1 MYEIR
6 TDLALEAREKY
17 EQDNVEI
24 KGVRLEKEQIHEDI
38 RVTTMVIETENG
50 ARSMGR
56 PKGTYITIEAAS
68 MDDEDEHYHRLISEQ
83 LAQIIKRLAPEGK
96 SLSALVVGL
105 GNREVTSDSLGPKVA
120 DQLFIT
126 RHMMREFGADIFG
139 KTQKQV
145 SAIVPGVMAQTGM
158 ESSEIIR
165 GILRETEPDFIIAVD
180 ALAARS
186 TKRLNRTIQITD
198 TGIHPGSGVGN
209 HRHPLT
215 QEALG
220 VPVLA
225 IGIPTVVDAATI
237 VNDTMNNLLEALAEH
252 APYEGMNS
260 SYRALNEAEQYELV
274 RELLAPHLNTLYVTA
289 KDIDASVDRLSV
301 TISDAINLALKE

>member
-24 KGVRLEKEQIHEDI
+24 KGVRLEKEQAAEDI
-38 RVTTMVIETENG
+38 QITTMVIETENG

-56 PKGTYITIEAAS
+56 PKGSYITIEAAS
-68 MDDEDEHYHRLISEQ
+68 LDDEDAQYHRLVSEQ
-83 LAQIIKRLAPEGK
+83 LARTIRQ
-96 SLSALVVGL
+96 LSPQGTNLSVLVVGL
-105 GNREVTSDSLGPKVA
+105 GNREVTSDSLGPKVI
-120 DQLFIT
+120 DQLFVT

-139 KTQKQV
+139 KGQKQV
-145 SAIVPGVMAQTGM
+145 SAVVPGVMAQTGM

-165 GILRETEPDFIIAVD
+165 GILKETKPDFVIAVD

-215 QEALG
+215 KEALG
-220 VPVLA
+220 IPVLA
-225 IGIPTVVDAATI
+225 IGVPTVVDAATI
-237 VNDTMNNLLEALAEH
+237 VTDTMNNLLDALAEH
-252 APYEGMNS
+252 APYTDMKR
-260 SYRALNEAEQYELV
+260 SYRTLDEVEQYELV

-289 KDIDASVDRLSV
+289 KDIDASIERLSATV
-301 TISDAINLALKE
+301 SDAINLAFRE

>member
-1 MYEIR
+1 
-6 TDLALEAREKY
+6 
-17 EQDNVEI
+17 
-24 KGVRLEKEQIHEDI
+24 
-38 RVTTMVIETENG
+38 
-50 ARSMGR
+50 
-56 PKGTYITIEAAS
+56 
-68 MDDEDEHYHRLISEQ
+68 MDDEDERYHHMISEQ
-83 LAQIIKRLAPEGK
+83 LARIIKRLAPQGEQ
-96 SLSALVVGL
+96 LSALVVGL

-120 DQLFIT
+120 DHLFIT
-126 RHMMREFGADIFG
+126 RHMMREFGDDVFG
-139 KTQKQV
+139 KKQKRV

-165 GILRETEPDFIIAVD
+165 GILRETQPDFVIAVD

-215 QEALG
+215 KDALG
-220 VPVLA
+220 IPVLA

-252 APYEGMNS
+252 APYERMRS
-260 SYRALNEAEQYELV
+260 SYRSLDEVEQYELV
-274 RELLAPHLNTLYVTA
+274 RELLAPHLNTLYVTS
-289 KDIDASVDRLSV
+289 KDIDASVNRLSS
-301 TISDAINLALKE
+301 TISDAIDLALRE

>member
-24 KGVRLEKEQIHEDI
+24 KGVRLEKVKMCEDMQI
-38 RVTTMVIETENG
+38 TTMVIETENG

-56 PKGTYITIEAAS
+56 PKGNYITIEAAS
-68 MDDEDEHYHRLISEQ
+68 MDDEDDRYHHMISEQ
-83 LAQIIKRLAPEGK
+83 LARIIKRLAPKGK
-96 SLSALVVGL
+96 QLSALVVGL

-126 RHMMREFGADIFG
+126 RHMMREFGDDVFG
-139 KTQKQV
+139 NKQRRV

-165 GILRETEPDFIIAVD
+165 GILRETQPDFVIAVD

-215 QEALG
+215 KEALG
-220 VPVLA
+220 IPVLA

-252 APYEGMNS
+252 APYGRMRS
-260 SYRALNEAEQYELV
+260 SYRSLDEVEQYELV
-274 RELLAPHLNTLYVTA
+274 RELLAPQLNTLYVTS
-289 KDIDASVDRLSV
+289 KDIDASVNRLST
-301 TISDAINLALKE
+301 TISEAINLALKE